1 MMKFFQSP
9 CSYKT
14 LITMIVLTLIMLPV
28 LMGQQKPSDYF
39 GFQPGS
45 DGNLFTY
52 EELISYLQKLDETS
66 DKLKMVEIGNSP
78 EGRPMYIAFLSSAT
92 NISNLEK
99 LKDINKRLAL
109 DTSIPAGEKE
119 ELINEGK
126 VFILGTL
133 SMHST
138 EVAPSQSAP
147 LIAYDLVTTSDLSK
161 LQWLDDVVYMMVPNH
176 NPDGMDIVIN
186 HYQKYK
192 GTKYEGSSV
201 PRVYHKYV
209 GHDNNR
215 DFVTL
220 SQEDTKAIARIYNL
234 EWYPQVM
241 IEKHQMGSTGPRYF
255 VPPMHDPIAVNI
267 DAGLWNW
274 TKIFGTNM
282 MKDMTGEGLDG
293 VSQQYLFDDY
303 WPGSTETCLWKGVI
317 GMLTEAASAKVATP
331 VYVEPNELR
340 VGGKGLGEY
349 KKSINMPQPWEGGWW
364 KLSDIV
370 DYELSSTNSLLKTA
384 SLHREAVLRF
394 RNELSVR
401 EVEKGKTEPPYYYI
415 MPAQQR
421 DASELVHLVNLLKEH
436 GVKLYQTNNELQLDS
451 KVLAKGSIVVPLAQ
465 PFRAFIKE
473 VLEVQEFPARHYT
486 PGGEMIRP
494 YDITS
499 WSLPLHFGL
508 KSWEVNK
515 RFPELESS
523 LAEMDTDFDLRSGS
537 DQKSMGLF
545 PAGYNESYKTAF
557 RALELGLPVERLTN
571 STEIDGK
578 KIAEGSFI
586 ISADKQEENWKE
598 LLTKLTVEPIFTGQK
613 PESTEAVSMPRIGLV
628 ETNFH
633 DMDAGWTRFVLDN
646 YHIPYKVVKPGDF
659 SKTSFAND
667 FDVVIF
673 PSSSKS
679 ILMSGKYGSSGD
691 YYVTSYPPEYTKG
704 IGKEGMKK
712 LMAFIDQGGLIISW
726 GESTKLFEG
735 TLTISNEKEKEKDKG
750 KDKDTEEEGSNE
762 EFQLPFKDVSDQM
775 IKAGLN
781 CPGSLVKINLKKD
794 HPLTFGMPSSVGV
807 FYRGNSAFRT
817 SVPDFDM
824 DRRVI
829 GITPETDIRISGY
842 VAKEELL
849 ANKPLMIWMKK
860 GKGQFVLF
868 GFNPNFRASTHATF
882 KLLFNAILLPQQTN

>member
-1 MMKFFQSP
+1 MNFSQSTNRR
-9 CSYKT
+9 KA
-14 LITMIVLTLIMLPV
+14 LITMIALNLIMVPM
-28 LMGQQKPSDYF
+28 LMAQQKPSDYF

-45 DGNLFTY
+45 DRNLFTY
-52 EELISYLQKLDETS
+52 EELISYLQELDEVS
-66 DKLKMVEIGNSP
+66 DKLKMVEIGSSP
-78 EGRPMYIAFLSSAT
+78 EGRQMYIAFISSAE
-92 NISNLEK
+92 NINNLDK
-99 LKDINKRLAL
+99 LKDINKTLAL
-109 DTSIPAGEKE
+109 DTNIPSREKE
-119 ELINEGK
+119 DLISQGK
-126 VFILGTL
+126 VFVLGTL

-147 LIAYDLVTTSDLSK
+147 LIAYDLVTTSDPSK
-161 LQWLDDVVYMMVPNH
+161 LQWLEDVVYMMVPNH

-186 HYQKYK
+186 HYKKYK

-282 MKDMTGEGLDG
+282 MKDMTREGLDG

-340 VGGKGLGEY
+340 VIGKGLGEY

-370 DYELSSTNSLLKTA
+370 DYEITSTNSLLKTA
-384 SLHREAVLRF
+384 SMHREAILKF

-401 EVEKGKTEPPYYYI
+401 EVGKGKTEPPYYYI
-415 MPAQQR
+415 LPPQQG

-436 GVKLYQTNNELQLDS
+436 GVQLYQTSDELQLDN

-473 VLEVQEFPARHYT
+473 VMEVQEFPARHYT

-499 WSLPLHFGL
+499 WSLPLHFGV

-515 RFPELESS
+515 RFSELESA
-523 LAEMDTDFDLRSGS
+523 LEEMDATFDLRTGS
-537 DQKSMGLF
+537 NQKSIGLF
-545 PAGYNESYKTAF
+545 PAGNNESYKTAF
-557 RALELGLPVERLTN
+557 RALELGLPVERLTS
-571 STEIDGK
+571 STEIDGRN
-578 KIAEGSFI
+578 IAKGSFI
-586 ISADKQEENWKE
+586 ITADKTGENWKV
-598 LLTKLTVEPIFTGQK
+598 LLSKLTVEPIYTDQNPG
-613 PESTEAVSMPRIGLV
+613 STKVLSMPRIALV

-633 DMDAGWTRFVLDN
+633 DMDAGWTRFVLDT

-659 SKTSFAND
+659 SKTEFAND
-667 FDVVIF
+667 FDAVIF
-673 PSSSKS
+673 PSARKS
-679 ILMSGKYGSSGD
+679 ILMSGKSGSEGN

-712 LMAFIDQGGLIISW
+712 LMAFVDQGGLIISW
-726 GESTKLFEG
+726 GGSTKLFEG
-735 TLTISNEKEKEKDKG
+735 TLTISRETEKG
-750 KDKDTEEEGSNE
+750 KGTEMDTAKE
-762 EFQLPFKDVSDQM
+762 EFQLPFRDVSDQM
-775 IKAGLN
+775 KKAGFY

-794 HPLTFGMPSSVGV
+794 HALTLGMPSSVGV
-807 FYRGNSAFRT
+807 FYRGQPAFRT
-817 SVPDFDM
+817 SVPNFDI

-829 GITPETDIRISGY
+829 GITPETNIRISGY

-849 ANKPLMIWMKK
+849 GNKPLMIWMKK

-868 GFNPNFRASTHATF
+868 GFNPNFRASTHATY
-882 KLLFNAILLPQQTN
+882 KLLFNSILLPELSN

>member
-1 MMKFFQSP
+1 MNSSQST
-9 CSYKT
+9 CIGRA
-14 LITMIVLTLIMLPV
+14 LIAMIALTLIMMPM
-28 LMGQQKPSDYF
+28 LMAQQKPFDFF

-45 DGNLFTY
+45 DRNLFTY
-52 EELISYLQKLDETS
+52 EELISYLQKLDEAS
-66 DKLKMVEIGNSP
+66 DKLKMVDIGNSP
-78 EGRPMYIAFLSSAT
+78 EGRPMFIAFLSSAD
-92 NISNLEK
+92 NIRNLDK
-99 LKDINKRLAL
+99 LKSINKRLAL
-109 DTSIPAGEKE
+109 DTEIPAQEKKD
-119 ELINEGK
+119 LISQGK
-126 VFILGTL
+126 VFVLGTL

-147 LIAYDLVTTSDLSK
+147 LIAYDLIGTSDPSK

-176 NPDGMDIVIN
+176 NPDGMDMVVN

-220 SQEDTKAIARIYNL
+220 SQEDTKAIARIYNQ

-255 VPPMHDPIAVNI
+255 VPPMHDPIALNI
-267 DAGLWNW
+267 DAGIWNW

-282 MKDMTGEGLDG
+282 MKDMTRDGLDG

-331 VYVEPNELR
+331 IYVEPNELS
-340 VGGKGLGEY
+340 VIGKGLGEY

-364 KLSDIV
+364 RLSDIV
-370 DYELSSTNSLLKTA
+370 EYEISSTNSLLKTA
-384 SLHREAVLRF
+384 SLHREAILEF
-394 RNELSVR
+394 RNELSMR

-421 DASELVHLVNLLKEH
+421 DASELVYLINLLKEH
-436 GVKLYQTNNELQLDS
+436 GIQVYKTGEELQLDN
-451 KVLAKGSIVVPLAQ
+451 KVLEEGSFVVPLAQ
-465 PFRAFIKE
+465 PFRSFIKE

-486 PGGEMIRP
+486 PGGEMITP

-499 WSLPLHFGL
+499 WSLPLHMGV

-515 RFPELESS
+515 RFPELESVLEELNAAFNLLS
-523 LAEMDTDFDLRSGS
+523 VS
-537 DQKSMGLF
+537 DQKSIGLF
-545 PAGYNESYKTAF
+545 PVDNNESFKAAF
-557 RALELGLPVERLTN
+557 RAMELGLPVERLTVDA
-571 STEIDGK
+571 EIGGK
-578 KIAEGSFI
+578 KLAKGSFV
-586 ISADKQEENWKE
+586 ISADKKGDNWKV
-598 LLTKLTVEPIFTGQK
+598 LLGEITVDPVFTDIK
-613 PESTEAVSMPRIGLV
+613 PESARALSMPRIALV

-633 DMDAGWTRFVLDN
+633 DMDAGWTRFVLDS
-646 YHIPYKVVKPGDF
+646 YHIPYTVVKPGDF
-659 SKTSFAND
+659 SKTEFADD
-667 FDVVIF
+667 FDAVIF
-673 PSSSKS
+673 PSASKS
-679 ILMSGKYGSSGD
+679 ILMSGKSGSEGN

-712 LMAFIDQGGLIISW
+712 LMTFVDHGGLIISW
-726 GESTKLFEG
+726 EGSTKLFEG
-735 TLTISNEKEKEKDKG
+735 TLSISGETEKG
-750 KDKDTEEEGSNE
+750 KGAESDTAKE
-762 EFQLPFKDVSDQM
+762 EFQLPFGDVSDQM
-775 IKAGLN
+775 RKEGFY

-794 HPLTFGMPSSVGV
+794 HPLTLGMPGNVGV
-807 FYRGNSAFRT
+807 FYRGQPAFRT
-817 SVPDFDM
+817 SVPNFDM

-829 GITPETDIRISGY
+829 GITPEKNIRISGY
-842 VAKEELL
+842 LAKEELL
-849 ANKPLMIWMKK
+849 GNKPLMIWMKK

-868 GFNPNFRASTHATF
+868 GFNPNFRAATHATY
-882 KLLFNAILLPQQTN
+882 KLLFNSILLPEQTN

>member
-1 MMKFFQSP
+1 MNFSQSL
-9 CSYKT
+9 CRCKA
-14 LITMIVLTLIMLPV
+14 LITMIALTLIMVPI
-28 LMGQQKPSDYF
+28 LMAQQKPSDYF

-52 EELISYLQKLDETS
+52 EELISYLQKLDEVS

-78 EGRPMYIAFLSSAT
+78 EGRPMYIAFISSPG
-92 NISNLEK
+92 NISNLDK

-109 DTSIPAGEKE
+109 DTNIPVQEKE
-119 ELINEGK
+119 ELISEGK
-126 VFILGTL
+126 VFVLGTL

-138 EVAPSQSAP
+138 EVGPSQSAP
-147 LIAYDLVTTSDLSK
+147 LIAYDLVTTSDPSK
-161 LQWLDDVVYMMVPNH
+161 LQWLEDVVYMMVPCH
-176 NPDGMDIVIN
+176 NPDGMDMVVN
-186 HYQKYK
+186 HYHKYK
-192 GTKYEGSSV
+192 GTKYEGSSM

-241 IEKHQMGSTGPRYF
+241 IEKHQMGSTGTRYF
-255 VPPMHDPIAVNI
+255 VPPMHDPIAVNV
-267 DAGLWNW
+267 DAGIWNW

-282 MKDMTGEGLDG
+282 MKDMTREGLDG
-293 VSQQYLFDDY
+293 ISQQYLFDDY

-317 GMLTEAASAKVATP
+317 GMLTEAASAKMATP

-340 VGGKGLGEY
+340 VRGKGLGEY

-394 RNELSVR
+394 RNDLSVR
-401 EVEKGKTEPPYYYI
+401 EVEKGRTEPPYYYI
-415 MPAQQR
+415 MPPQQG

-436 GVKLYQTNNELQLDS
+436 GVQLYQTSDELQLDN

-465 PFRAFIKE
+465 PFRSFIKE

-499 WSLPLHFGL
+499 WSLPLHFGV

-515 RFPELESS
+515 RFPELEST
-523 LAEMDTDFDLRSGS
+523 LKDMDAAFDLRSGS

-545 PAGYNESYKTAF
+545 PAGNNESFKTAF
-557 RALELGLPVERLTN
+557 RAMELGLPVERLTEGA
-571 STEIDGK
+571 EIDGR
-578 KIAEGSFI
+578 KIANGSFI
-586 ISADKQEENWKE
+586 ITADKSGENWKV
-598 LLTKLTVEPIFTGQK
+598 LLDELTVEPLFPDQK
-613 PESTEAVSMPRIGLV
+613 PESTRVVSMPRIALV

-633 DMDAGWTRFVLDN
+633 DMDAGWTRYVLDT
-646 YHIPYKVVKPGDF
+646 YHIPFTVVKPGDF
-659 SKTSFAND
+659 SKTEFSDD
-667 FDVVIF
+667 FEAVIF
-673 PSSSKS
+673 PSTRKS
-679 ILMSGKYGSSGD
+679 ILMSGKYGSGSN

-704 IGKEGMKK
+704 IGKDGMKK
-712 LMAFIDQGGLIISW
+712 LMAFVDQGGLIISW
-726 GESTKLFEG
+726 GGSTKLFEG
-735 TLTISNEKEKEKDKG
+735 TLTISQEKDK
-750 KDKDTEEEGSNE
+750 DKDDEEEGEKE
-762 EFQLPFKDVSDQM
+762 EFQLPFVDVSDQM
-775 IKAGLN
+775 KKAGFY
-781 CPGSLVKINLKKD
+781 CPGSLVKITLKKD
-794 HPLTFGMPSSVGV
+794 HPLTFGMPGSVGV
-807 FYRGNSAFRT
+807 FYRGQPAFRT
-817 SVPDFDM
+817 SVPNFDM

-829 GITPETDIRISGY
+829 GITPEKNIRISGY

-849 ANKPLMIWMKK
+849 GNKPLMIWMKK

-868 GFNPNFRASTHATF
+868 GFNPNFRASTHATY
-882 KLLFNAILLPQQTN
+882 KLLFNSILLPEQTN